1 MSKTMSQ
8 IKLPDLSHYWVPFT
22 ANRQFKSMPRL
33 FKAAKGHYF
42 TTMDDRQVLDGT
54 AGLWCTPAGHAR
66 PEIAEAVGKQ
76 LLTLDYA
83 PAFQSSHPL
92 AFEAA
97 TRLAE
102 YMPAGLDRIFFT
114 GSGSESADTAL
125 KIALAYHRVCGNPL
139 RNKLI
144 GRERGYHG
152 VNFGG
157 ISVGGIAGNRKAFGN
172 SLSGVDH
179 IRHPLDIAKNA
190 FTKGIPE
197 DGGIALANEF
207 EARILTLHD
216 PSTVAALI
224 VEPVQGSAGV
234 LVPPAGYLKRLREIC
249 TKHGILLIFDEVITG
264 FGRLGTHFGAD
275 YFDVSP
281 DILLCAKGLTNG
293 VVPMGAVAVKREI
306 YDAFMEKSPA
316 GAIELPHGYTY
327 SAIPIACAASIATLD
342 IFAKEKLEPRAA
354 SLSAH
359 FEAAAHSLKGLPMV
373 RDIRNIG
380 LVAGIEFEQFI
391 DKSGA
396 AKMGAFSMAVYLKC
410 YELGLHVRFTGDIIA
425 ISPPLT
431 IEKHEIDRIF
441 NTLADAITFVAS
453 QGEKGLDQAQ
463 YLKNEQAWAAA
474 SLLEHQGMIEHAALK
489 DLGHHHLERK
499 LEHLNKLEHLA

>member
-1 MSKTMSQ
+1 MIINNYLFKRLTMPTTEP
-8 IKLPDLSHYWVPFT
+8 IKVPDLSHYWMPFT

-33 FKAAKGHYF
+33 IKSAKGNYY
-42 TTMDDRQVLDGT
+42 TTIDDKQLLDST
-54 AGLWCTPAGHAR
+54 AGLWCSPAGHGR
-66 PEIAEAVGKQ
+66 EEIANAVGKQ

-97 TRLAE
+97 SRLAA

-114 GSGSESADTAL
+114 NSGSESADTAL

-172 SLSGVDH
+172 ALSGVDH
-179 IRHPLDIAKNA
+179 IRHPLDINKNA
-190 FTKGIPE
+190 FTKGVPE

-216 PSTVAALI
+216 PSTIAALMI
-224 VEPVQGSAGV
+224 EPMQGSAGV
-234 LVPPAGYLKRLREIC
+234 IIPPKGYLKRLREIC
-249 TKHGILLIFDEVITG
+249 DKYGILLIFDEVITG
-264 FGRLGTHFGAD
+264 FGRLGTPWATD
-275 YFDVSP
+275 YFGVTP
-281 DILLCAKGLTNG
+281 DIITCAKGLTNG
-293 VVPMGAVAVKREI
+293 AVPMGAVAVKREI
-306 YDAFMEKSPA
+306 YDAFMEKSA
-316 GAIELPHGYTY
+316 SGAIELPHGYTY
-327 SAIPIACAASIATLD
+327 SAIPIACAAAIAALD
-342 IFAKEKLEPRAA
+342 IFADEKLEARAA
-354 SLSAH
+354 DLSPY
-359 FEAAAHSLKGLPMV
+359 FEQAAHQLKTMPMV

-380 LVAGIEFEQFI
+380 LVAGIEFEPMI
-391 DKSGA
+391 G
-396 AKMGAFSMAVYLKC
+396 KMGAFAFAVYLKC

-441 NTLADAITFVAS
+441 NTLSDAIKFVAA
-453 QGEKGLDQAQ
+453 QGEKGLDPTQ
-463 YLKNEQAWAAA
+463 YLKNEQSWAIAT
-474 SLLEHQGMIEHAALK
+474 SLAYAQQPLEQTA
-489 DLGHHHLERK
+489 
-499 LEHLNKLEHLA
+499 

>member
-1 MSKTMSQ
+1 MSYQ
-8 IKLPDLSHYWVPFT
+8 EEIKLPDLSHYWVPFT

-33 FKAAKGHYF
+33 FKAAKGNYF
-42 TTMDDRQVLDGT
+42 TTIDNRTLLDGT
-54 AGLWCTPAGHAR
+54 AGLWCTPAGHGR
-66 PEIAEAVGKQ
+66 EEIATAVGKQ

-114 GSGSESADTAL
+114 NSGSESADTAL

-157 ISVGGIAGNRKAFGN
+157 TSVGGIAGNRKAFGN
-172 SLSGVDH
+172 GLAGVDH

-190 FTKGIPE
+190 FTKGVPE

-207 EARILTLHD
+207 EQRITTLHD

-224 VEPVQGSAGV
+224 VEPMQGSAGV
-234 LVPPAGYLKRLREIC
+234 VIPPKGYLKRLREIC
-249 TKHGILLIFDEVITG
+249 DKHGILLIFDEVITG
-264 FGRLGTHFGAD
+264 FGRLGTKFGAD
-275 YFDVSP
+275 YFGVIP
-281 DILLCAKGLTNG
+281 DIITCAKGLTNG

-306 YDAFMEKSPA
+306 YDAFMEKSNA

-327 SAIPIACAASIATLD
+327 SAIPIACAAAIATLD
-342 IFAKEKLEPRAA
+342 IFANEKLEHRAA
-354 SLSAH
+354 SLSTY
-359 FEAAAHSLKGLPMV
+359 FEQAAHQLKGLPMV

-380 LVAGIEFEQFI
+380 LVAGIEFETI
-391 DKSGA
+391 AG
-396 AKMGAFSMAVYLKC
+396 KMGAFAFAVYLRC

-441 NTLADAITFVAS
+441 NTLAEAIKTVAGRGETGLDAS
-453 QGEKGLDQAQ
+453 QF
-463 YLKNEQAWAAA
+463 LKNEQMWAAQSA
-474 SLLEHQGMIEHAALK
+474 IEHAALTE
-489 DLGHHHLERK
+489 LGS
-499 LEHLNKLEHLA
+499 AD

>member
-1 MSKTMSQ
+1 MSK
-8 IKLPDLSHYWVPFT
+8 IILPDLSHYWVPFT
-22 ANRQFKSMPRL
+22 ANRQFKAMPRL

-42 TTMDDRQVLDGT
+42 TTMDDKQVLDGT

-66 PEIAEAVGKQ
+66 PEIASAVGQQ

-97 TRLAE
+97 TRLAQ
-102 YMPAGLDRIFFT
+102 YMPTGLDRIFFT

-144 GRERGYHG
+144 GRERAYHG

-172 SLSGVDH
+172 ALNGVDH

-190 FTKGIPE
+190 FTKGLPE
-197 DGGIALANEF
+197 DGGVALTNEF

-234 LVPPAGYLKRLREIC
+234 LIPPVGYLKRLREIC

-264 FGRLGTHFGAD
+264 FGRLGTKFGAN
-275 YFDVSP
+275 YFDITP

-306 YDAFMEKSPA
+306 YDAFMENSPA

-342 IFAKEKLEPRAA
+342 IFAAEKLEERAA
-354 SLSAH
+354 GLSAY

-373 RDIRNIG
+373 RDIRNLG
-380 LVAGIEFEQFI
+380 LMAAIEFEPI
-391 DKSGA
+391 MDKV
-396 AKMGAFSMAVYLKC
+396 GAFSFAVYLKC
-410 YELGLHVRFTGDIIA
+410 FELGLHVRFTGDIIA

-441 NTLADAITFVAS
+441 NTLADAIKFVS
-453 QGEKGLDQAQ
+453 SHGEKGLEPQQ
-463 YLKNEQAWAAA
+463 YLKNEQAWAAQSA
-474 SLLEHQGMIEHAALK
+474 LEHAALIE
-489 DLGHHHLERK
+489 LGHHSHRAEESL
-499 LEHLNKLEHLA
+499 HA

>member
-1 MSKTMSQ
+1 MSHTASQ
-8 IKLPDLSHYWVPFT
+8 IRLPDLSHYWMPFT
-22 ANRQFKSMPRL
+22 ANRQFKAMPRL

-42 TTMDDRQVLDGT
+42 ITMDDRAVLDGT

-66 PEIAEAVGKQ
+66 PEIASAVGQQ

-172 SLSGVDH
+172 ALSGVDH

-190 FTKGIPE
+190 FTRGIPE
-197 DGGIALANEF
+197 DGGVALANEF

-216 PSTVAALI
+216 PSTIAALI

-234 LVPPAGYLKRLREIC
+234 LIPPKGYLKRLREIC
-249 TKHGILLIFDEVITG
+249 DKYGILLIFDEVITG
-264 FGRLGTHFGAD
+264 FGRLGTKFGAN
-275 YFDVSP
+275 YFDVTP

-342 IFAKEKLEPRAA
+342 IFAAEKLEERAA
-354 SLSAH
+354 GLSAY

-373 RDIRNIG
+373 RDIRNLG

-391 DKSGA
+391 DKTGT

-425 ISPPLT
+425 VSPPLT
-431 IEKHEIDRIF
+431 IEKVEIDRIF
-441 NTLADAITFVAS
+441 NTLADAIKHVS
-453 QGEKGLDQAQ
+453 SHGEAGLNPNN
-463 YLKNEQAWAAA
+463 YLKNEQAWAAQSA
-474 SLLEHQGMIEHAALK
+474 LEHAVLLE
-489 DLGHHHLERK
+489 LGHRSHHTEESL
-499 LEHLNKLEHLA
+499 HV

>member
-1 MSKTMSQ
+1 MSVNHAIQ
-8 IKLPDLSHYWVPFT
+8 LPDLSHYWVPFT
-22 ANRQFKSMPRL
+22 ANRQFKAMPRL
-33 FKAAKGHYF
+33 FKSAKGNYY
-42 TTMDDRQVLDGT
+42 TSMDDRQILDGT
-54 AGLWCTPAGHAR
+54 AGLWCTPAGHGR
-66 PEIAEAVGKQ
+66 EEIASAVGKQ

-102 YMPAGLDRIFFT
+102 YMPKGLDRIFFT
-114 GSGSESADTAL
+114 NSGSESVDTAL

-172 SLSGVDH
+172 ALAGVDH

-190 FTKGIPE
+190 YTKGVPE
-197 DGGIALANEF
+197 SGGIALANEF
-207 EARILTLHD
+207 EARILALHD

-224 VEPVQGSAGV
+224 VEPMQGSAGV
-234 LVPPAGYLKRLREIC
+234 IVPPQGYLKRLREIC
-249 TKHGILLIFDEVITG
+249 DQYGILLIFDEVITG
-264 FGRLGTHFGAD
+264 FGRLGTPWASD
-275 YFDVSP
+275 YFEVIP
-281 DILLCAKGLTNG
+281 DIITCAKGLTNG
-293 VVPMGAVAVKREI
+293 AVPMGAVAAKREI
-306 YDAFMEKSPA
+306 YDAFMQHSAA

-327 SAIPIACAASIATLD
+327 SAIPIACAAAIASLD
-342 IFAKEKLEPRAA
+342 IYANEKLEQRA
-354 SLSAH
+354 SNLSTY
-359 FEAAAHSLKGLPMV
+359 FEQAAHSLKGLPML

-380 LVAGIEFEQFI
+380 LVAGIEFEPI
-391 DKSGA
+391 AGKA
-396 AKMGAFSMAVYLKC
+396 GAFAFAVYLKC

-441 NTLADAITFVAS
+441 NTLADAIKFVAA
-453 QGEKGLDQAQ
+453 QGEKGMDASL
-463 YLKNEQAWAAA
+463 YLKNEQAWAHH
-474 SLLEHQGMIEHAALK
+474 SLLAHQEQSY
-489 DLGHHHLERK
+489 E
-499 LEHLNKLEHLA
+499 

>member
-1 MSKTMSQ
+1 MSKVNLV
-8 IKLPDLSHYWVPFT
+8 KLPDLSHYWVPFT
-22 ANRQFKSMPRL
+22 ANRQFKAMPRL

-54 AGLWCTPAGHAR
+54 AGLWCTPAGHGR
-66 PEIAEAVGKQ
+66 QEIASAVGQQ

-97 TRLAE
+97 THLAE
-102 YMPAGLDRIFFT
+102 YMPVGLDRIFFT

-172 SLSGVDH
+172 AIAGVDH
-179 IRHPLDIAKNA
+179 IRHPLDITKNA

-197 DGGIALANEF
+197 DGGVALANEF

-216 PSTVAALI
+216 PSTIAALI

-234 LVPPAGYLKRLREIC
+234 LIPPVGYLKRLREIC
-249 TKHGILLIFDEVITG
+249 TKYGILLIFDEVITG
-264 FGRLGTHFGAD
+264 FGRLGTKFGAD
-275 YFDVSP
+275 YFDVIP

-293 VVPMGAVAVKREI
+293 AVPMGAVAVKREI

-316 GAIELPHGYTY
+316 GVIELPHGYTY
-327 SAIPIACAASIATLD
+327 SAIPIACAAAIATLD
-342 IFAKEKLEPRAA
+342 IFANEKLEDRAA
-354 SLSAH
+354 GLSNY
-359 FEAAAHSLKGLPMV
+359 FEQAAHSLKGLPMV

-391 DKSGA
+391 DKTGA

-431 IEKHEIDRIF
+431 IEKHEVDRIF
-441 NTLADAITFVAS
+441 NTLADAIKYVS
-453 QGEKGLDQAQ
+453 SRGEAGLNANN
-463 YLKNEQAWAAA
+463 YLKNEQAWAEQ
-474 SLLEHQGMIEHAALK
+474 SNLEHAALA
-489 DLGHHHLERK
+489 DLGHHLIKQGLTKQDLERK
-499 LEHLNKLEHLA
+499 LEHTT

>member
-1 MSKTMSQ
+1 MPSQ
-8 IKLPDLSHYWVPFT
+8 PVQLPNLSNYWVPFT
-22 ANRQFKSMPRL
+22 ANRQFKAMPRL
-33 FKAAKGHYF
+33 IKAAKGNYF
-42 TTMDDRQVLDGT
+42 TTIDNRQLLDGT
-54 AGLWCTPAGHAR
+54 AGLWCTPLGHGR
-66 PEIAEAVGKQ
+66 EEITSAVANQ
-76 LLTLDYA
+76 LRTLDYA

-97 TRLAE
+97 TKLAD
-102 YMPAGLDRIFFT
+102 YMPNGLDRIFFT

-157 ISVGGIAGNRKAFGN
+157 IAVGGIAGNRKAFGN
-172 SLSGVDH
+172 SLGGIDH

-190 FTKGIPE
+190 FTKGLPA

-216 PSTVAALI
+216 PSTIAALI

-234 LVPPAGYLKRLREIC
+234 LIPPKGYLERLREIC
-249 TKHGILLIFDEVITG
+249 TKYGILLIFDEVITG
-264 FGRLGTHFGAD
+264 FGRLGTKFGAN
-275 YFDVSP
+275 FFGVTP

-293 VVPMGAVAVKREI
+293 AVPMGAVAVKREI
-306 YDAFMEKSPA
+306 YDAFMEKSAA

-327 SAIPIACAASIATLD
+327 SAIPIACAAALATLD
-342 IFAKEKLEPRAA
+342 VFAKEQLENRAGE
-354 SLSAH
+354 LSSY

-373 RDIRNIG
+373 RDIRNLG
-380 LVAGIEFEQFI
+380 LVAGIEFEPLLNH
-391 DKSGA
+391 DGSARPGA
-396 AKMGAFSMAVYLKC
+396 MAFATYLKC

-441 NTLADAITFVAS
+441 NTLTDAIKFVAS
-453 QGEKGLDQAQ
+453 HGEAGLMAGQ
-463 YLKNEQAWAAA
+463 YLKNEQAWAAQQA
-474 SLLEHQGMIEHAALK
+474 LEQAALLE
-489 DLGHHHLERK
+489 LGHQTDY
-499 LEHLNKLEHLA
+499 

>member
-1 MSKTMSQ
+1 MSQ
-8 IKLPDLSHYWVPFT
+8 VKLPDLSHYWVPFT
-22 ANRQFKSMPRL
+22 ANRQFKAMPRL

-97 TRLAE
+97 TRLAD

-172 SLSGVDH
+172 AIAGVDH

-190 FTKGIPE
+190 FTRGIPE
-197 DGGIALANEF
+197 DGGVALANEF

-216 PSTVAALI
+216 PSTIAALI
-224 VEPVQGSAGV
+224 IEPVQGSAGV
-234 LVPPAGYLKRLREIC
+234 LIPPKGYLKRLREIC
-249 TKHGILLIFDEVITG
+249 DKYGILLIFDEVITG
-264 FGRLGTHFGAD
+264 FGRLGTRFGAN

-327 SAIPIACAASIATLD
+327 SAIPIACAAAITTLD
-342 IFAKEKLEPRAA
+342 IFATEKLEDHAA
-354 SLSAH
+354 SLCAY

-373 RDIRNIG
+373 RDIRNLG

-391 DKSGA
+391 DKTGV

-431 IEKHEIDRIF
+431 IEKVEINRIF
-441 NTLADAITFVAS
+441 NTLADAIKHVS
-453 QGEKGLDQAQ
+453 SHGEAGLNPNN
-463 YLKNEQAWAAA
+463 YLKNEQAWAAQSA
-474 SLLEHQGMIEHAALK
+474 LEHAALLE
-489 DLGHHHLERK
+489 LGHRSHHTEESL
-499 LEHLNKLEHLA
+499 HV

>member
-1 MSKTMSQ
+1 MSHV
-8 IKLPDLSHYWVPFT
+8 KLPDLSHYWVPFT
-22 ANRQFKSMPRL
+22 ANRQFKAMPRL

-42 TTMDDRQVLDGT
+42 TDMNDRQVLDGT

-114 GSGSESADTAL
+114 NSGSESADTAL
-125 KIALAYHRVCGNPL
+125 KIALSYHRICGNPL

-172 SLSGVDH
+172 ALSGVDH

-190 FTKGIPE
+190 FTKGVPE
-197 DGGIALANEF
+197 DGGVALANEF

-216 PSTVAALI
+216 PSTIAALI
-224 VEPVQGSAGV
+224 VEPIQGSAGV
-234 LVPPAGYLKRLREIC
+234 LIPPKGYLKRIREIC
-249 TKHGILLIFDEVITG
+249 DKHGILLIFDEVITG
-264 FGRLGTHFGAD
+264 FGRLGTQWGAD
-275 YFDVSP
+275 YFDVIP
-281 DILLCAKGLTNG
+281 DILTCAKGLTNG

-327 SAIPIACAASIATLD
+327 SAIPIACAAAITTLD
-342 IFAKEKLEPRAA
+342 IFKTEKLEDRAA
-354 SLSAH
+354 SLSAY
-359 FEAAAHSLKGLPMV
+359 FEQAAHSLKGLPMV

-380 LVAGIEFEQFI
+380 LIAGIEFEP
-391 DKSGA
+391 KA
-396 AKMGAFSMAVYLKC
+396 GAFAFAVYLKC
-410 YELGLHVRFTGDIIA
+410 YELGLHVRYTGDIIA

-441 NTLADAITFVAS
+441 NTLADAIKHVADQIS
-453 QGEKGLDQAQ
+453 KHGEAGLNANH
-463 YLKNEQAWAAA
+463 YLKNEQAWAAQSA
-474 SLLEHQGMIEHAALK
+474 LEHVALA
-489 DLGHHHLERK
+489 DLGHHHIKQEI
-499 LEHLNKLEHLA
+499 EHKLEHLA

>member
-1 MSKTMSQ
+1 MSQ
-8 IKLPDLSHYWVPFT
+8 VKLPDLSHYWVPFT
-22 ANRQFKSMPRL
+22 ANRQFKAMPRL

-42 TTMDDRQVLDGT
+42 TTLDDRQVLDGT

-66 PEIAEAVGKQ
+66 PEIASAVGQQ

-139 RNKLI
+139 KNKLI

-172 SLSGVDH
+172 ALTGVDH

-190 FTKGIPE
+190 FTRGIPE

-234 LVPPAGYLKRLREIC
+234 IVPPVGYLKRLREIC

-264 FGRLGTHFGAD
+264 FGRLGTKFGAN
-275 YFDVSP
+275 YFDVTP

-306 YDAFMEKSPA
+306 YDAFMENSPA
-316 GAIELPHGYTY
+316 GAIELPHGFTY

-342 IFAKEKLEPRAA
+342 IFAAEKLEARAA
-354 SLSAH
+354 GLSAY
-359 FEAAAHSLKGLPMV
+359 FEQAAHSLKGLPMV
-373 RDIRNIG
+373 RDIRNLG
-380 LVAGIEFEQFI
+380 LMAAIEFDPI
-391 DKSGA
+391 VGKV
-396 AKMGAFSMAVYLKC
+396 GAFAFATYLKC
-410 YELGLHVRFTGDIIA
+410 YELGLHLRFTGDIIA

-441 NTLADAITFVAS
+441 NTLADAIKFVS
-453 QGEKGLDQAQ
+453 SHGEKGLEPQQ
-463 YLKNEQAWAAA
+463 YLTNEQAWAAQSA
-474 SLLEHQGMIEHAALK
+474 LEHAALIE
-489 DLGHHHLERK
+489 LGHHSHRAEESL
-499 LEHLNKLEHLA
+499 HA